1 MNWEGRRKSDNVEDQ
16 RGTEFSGS
24 SGSGGGML
32 NLLPMA
38 MKFLGFKGTV
48 VAAVLVGIFALLTG
62 NLGSVL
68 SIFGLTQP
76 TQQTRSA
83 AKPVRQTAAEQK
95 MVDFVSVILADTE
108 ETWREIFQQKGR
120 AYHEPRLVLFRN
132 AVQSACGF
140 AESATGPFYCPGDQ
154 KVYLDL
160 AFFDELAQRFKA
172 PGDFAQAYVIAH
184 EIGHHVQ
191 TLLGI
196 SGKVQAARKQVSKT
210 EANKL
215 LVRLELQADCF
226 AGVWANHADKQRK
239 LLEAGDVEEGL
250 AAASAVG
257 DDTLQ
262 KQAQGYVVPDSFTHG
277 SAAQRAQWFQT
288 GLRSGD
294 MDSCNTFANR

>member
-24 SGSGGGML
+24 SGGGGGML

-38 MKFLGFKGTV
+38 VKLLGFKGTV
-48 VAAVLVGIFALLTG
+48 IAAVLIGIFALLTG

-68 SIFGLTQP
+68 SILGLTQP
-76 TQQTRSA
+76 MQQTRSA

-108 ETWREIFQQKGR
+108 ETWREIFQQKSR
-120 AYHEPRLVLFRN
+120 TYHEPRLVLFRN

-140 AESATGPFYCPGDQ
+140 AESATGPFYCHGDK

-226 AGVWANHADKQRK
+226 AGVWAHHADKQRQ

-277 SAAQRAQWFQT
+277 SAVQRAQWFQT